1 MSKFNL
7 NKLAPMLNKVGV
19 GLTKAG
25 KAAAELVSDKNF
37 QKGVLT
43 ALPATVSAFFL
54 IRKYQKQTEEKEKLY
69 KDALAKHDAII
80 RELHGKVEIDKER
93 QDRLLSYDSQLKKE
107 MDKLQSEIQT
117 LKSQIAELEE
127 KKADDE

>member
-80 RELHGKVEIDKER
+80 RELHGKTEIDKER
-93 QDRLLSYDSQLKKE
+93 QDRLLLYDSQLKKE
-107 MDKLQSEIQT
+107 MDKLQSEIQK

-127 KKADDE
+127 KKVDDE